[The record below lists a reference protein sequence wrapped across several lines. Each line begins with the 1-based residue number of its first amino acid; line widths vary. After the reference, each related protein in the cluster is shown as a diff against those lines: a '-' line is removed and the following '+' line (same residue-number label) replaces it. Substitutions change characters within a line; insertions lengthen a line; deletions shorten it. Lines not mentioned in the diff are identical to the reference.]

1 MNTYTETEEEQHQQQ
16 SRPLTRQPWYC
27 AADFVELKTLMT
39 QGQRKLYLEYQN
51 LIQHQASNDASS
63 SAETSGGTSIEASVI
78 AQRAKLRKQLAPIA
92 IELLKNTRGHSQ
104 DMQVTCPRCGKRR
117 CFIDRKTGA
126 YNCWTC
132 PTSGQL
138 SELHHLKRSADSTI
152 SIDNQY
158 YAHAH
163 NRHQRDNGYVPMV
176 PTDYQPIDP
185 ETASW
190 LYPVYP
196 PSSPEEQQEEQLL
209 MSRFHPADL
218 ALLHPKARRPLTPQ
232 ELASLQHRVQAY
244 ARAMGFHEDII
255 KREGVMCAYLYLK
268 PKDEARAEDPQGVE
282 EVPAI
287 AYCNRIRGRVVN
299 VKFRSVAQDALSG
312 QWDKRF
318 MQCSPTTPCAPYGV
332 DSINPLRPDAQSIDR
347 LIFTEG
353 EKDRLTLLSCG
364 FPYVLSIANGA
375 QTNLAQSCEAFEGW
389 IDQAEEIVVCGDTDR
404 PGRELVRKLLERYS
418 LKARLAQ
425 LPDDTKDISDVR
437 ARYGEQMVR
446 DIILGASELHTD
458 DEYSIA
464 DHEEDILQA
473 MIGRYDHGY
482 EIGMGPLTDAIFHPT
497 SEGGLI
503 IVTGIPNS
511 GKTDFL
517 NCMMTHL
524 MCHCQKQ
531 VGFLSFELPS
541 KAKHVARIAGIALGE
556 AHIEEKATDLEGR
569 TDPEFVS
576 KVLRP
581 CIERL
586 DRQMVDFRVGT
597 NQPTPSR
604 IIAMA
609 EKRRKKYGLDYLVID
624 PYVFVD
630 VSEGNERATETEQV
644 KEMLTRIQQWSREHG
659 VWTVVVAHPRIQHR
673 DGSTDFAPL
682 DLYAVSGSAHWANLA
697 DFFFTVK
704 RVNEP
709 DKNKVFTVVEMLKV
723 RDQEFCHPG
732 KVFYTRQSSGRYDE
746 RQSEEAC
753 IAEAKDKKCFRHDLE
768 TWV

>member
-1 MNTYTETEEEQHQQQ
+1 
-16 SRPLTRQPWYC
+16 
-27 AADFVELKTLMT
+27 MT
-39 QGQRKLYLEYQN
+39 QEQRELYLKYQN
-51 LIQHQASNDASS
+51 LIDHKTDDGASS
-63 SAETSGGTSIEASVI
+63 SGTSIEASVL
-78 AQRAKLRKQLAPIA
+78 AQRAKLLKQLAPIA
-92 IELLKNTRGHSQ
+92 IELLKDTRFHAQ
-104 DMQVTCPRCGKRR
+104 DIQVTCPKCGGRR
-117 CFIDRKTGA
+117 CFIDRKSGA

-138 SELHHLKRSADSTI
+138 SELHHLKRPADSTV

-158 YAHAH
+158 YTHAH
-163 NRHQRDNGYVPMV
+163 ERHKQDKGYVPMV

-196 PSSPEEQQEEQLL
+196 PSSPEEQKEEQQ
-209 MSRFHPADL
+209 MMARFHPDDL
-218 ALLHPKARRPLTPQ
+218 AALHPKARRLLTPQ
-232 ELASLQHRVQAY
+232 EQASLQHRVQAY
-244 ARAMGFHEDII
+244 AQAMGFHEDVI
-255 KREGVMCAYLYLK
+255 KREGVMCAYLYRKLTPEEESK
-268 PKDEARAEDPQGVE
+268 SEDKQGVK

-299 VKFRSVAQDALSG
+299 VKFRSVAKDELSG
-312 QWDKRF
+312 QWDKHF
-318 MQCSPTTPCAPYGV
+318 MQCSPTKPCAPYGV
-332 DSINPLRPDAQSIDR
+332 DSINPLRPDAQPIDR

-464 DHEEDILQA
+464 DHEEDILQV
-473 MIGRYDHGY
+473 MTGHYDRGY
-482 EIGMGPLTDAIFHPT
+482 DIGMGPLTDAIFHPT

-541 KAKHVARIAGIALGE
+541 KAKHVARIARIALGVE
-556 AHIEEKATDLEGR
+556 SIEKEATDLEGR
-569 TDPEFVS
+569 TNTEFVS
-576 KVLRP
+576 EVLKP
-581 CIERL
+581 CIDRL
-586 DRQMVDFRVGT
+586 DRLMVDFRVGT

-609 EKRRKKYGLDYLVID
+609 ERHRKKRGLDYLVID

-709 DKNKVFTVVEMLKV
+709 EAGKVFTVVEMLKV

-732 KVFYTRQSSGRYDE
+732 KVFYTRQESGRYDE
-746 RQSEEAC
+746 RQSEAAC
-753 IAEAKDKKCFRHDLE
+753 IAEAKEEKCYRHDLE
-768 TWV
+768 SWLG